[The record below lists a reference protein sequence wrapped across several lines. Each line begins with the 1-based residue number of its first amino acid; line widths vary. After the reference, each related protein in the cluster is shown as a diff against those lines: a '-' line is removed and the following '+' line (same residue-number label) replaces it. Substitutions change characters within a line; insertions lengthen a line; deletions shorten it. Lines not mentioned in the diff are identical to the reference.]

1 MKPAHAFVDGYFTQE
16 EEISWLMLFVLRKH
30 GQMQETGFIE
40 KSPENIQGCE
50 GRFPSF
56 LRVQRAVLTFF
67 HDFLSEW
74 VAGQWIA
81 AASDLILIELGGGQY
96 CLSHN
101 LFVSILIP
109 VKVWRTFPR
118 QVRISLIGHSVCN
131 YSSSPGDRSRN
142 PLEQLSYLSVR
153 LLEMV
158 PTCCFFPYLK
168 SPYYTHGSYKTVY

>member
-74 VAGQWIA
+74 IAGQWIA

-118 QVRISLIGHSVCN
+118 QVGISLIRHSVCN
-131 YSSSPGDRSRN
+131 YSSSPGDRSQN
-142 PLEQLSYLSVR
+142 PLNNGLIGCQALGNGPH
-153 LLEMV
+153 LLLFAISRV
-158 PTCCFFPYLK
+158 TLLYSWFL
-168 SPYYTHGSYKTVY
+168 